1 MNDKHIGLGLIFT
14 SAMVYIGHYILVGW
28 YASTLTTLLATS
40 RMRKAV
46 ETIGNEPKY
55 VAIIIFVFGLFYIIR
70 AEFREHRS
78 RMAQVHSLAKAN
90 ADMHQM
96 KNEKL
101 EKDTLEALTLLK
113 CGKTDEAKAI
123 VDRILKS

>member
-14 SAMVYIGHYILVGW
+14 SAIIYIAHFMLVGW
-28 YASTLTTLLATS
+28 YATTLTTLLATS

-55 VAIIIFVFGLFYIIR
+55 VAIIIFVFGVFYIIR
-70 AEFREHRS
+70 AEFREHRN
-78 RMAQVHSLAKAN
+78 RMARIHTLTKAN